1 MRIKIYKHLILGIV
15 ILLSNNL
22 FSQEWVEKMQDPN
35 INFYEVQK
43 SFNKYWENRIIERS
57 KGYKQY
63 KRWEYMV
70 APRVFPTGNR
80 IPMDAA
86 YKNFMQFKSK
96 YAYKTTSS
104 SNWQSLGPFTKP
116 SNGGDAGRLNCVA
129 FHPTDANII
138 YVGAPSGGLWKT
150 TNGGNTWAALTD
162 NLAAIGVT
170 DIVID
175 YSNPN
180 IIYIATSDGDA
191 TDTYSIGILKSID
204 GGLTFNT
211 TGMIHTVQQRKSINK
226 LIINPL
232 RPNTLFAATSNGIY
246 RTYDGGISWKF
257 TTGDYTKD
265 ITYKPGDTT
274 IMYAVTKT
282 NFYKSVN
289 SGASFQLK
297 SLSFSATTSR
307 LNIGVSAANPSYVYL
322 LAGKSADQ
330 GFNGLYRSTDG
341 GETFSVRSTTPNIFD
356 WSVNGSGTGG
366 QAWYDMAIA
375 VSPSNADEIYVGGVN
390 IWKSSNGGT
399 NWYIVAHWYGA
410 NNKPYVHADIHSL
423 RYSPSNVLFS
433 CSDGGLTKTSNGG
446 TSWID
451 LSNGLSIAQIYKMSV
466 SKTIPSKI
474 ITGWQDNGSNL
485 FNNNSWSQIAG
496 GDGMDCL
503 IDYSNSSVIYTST
516 PNGSFQ
522 LSTNGGSTFSDISN
536 TITSQ
541 EEGAWVTPIVQHPTN
556 ASTIFAGY
564 INIWKSTNRG
574 NSWVKLSNFSSTD
587 QLKTLAISQSNPNY
601 IYTAT
606 DNVMYKT
613 IDGGTNWITINSGQ
627 LPGNAITHI
636 TISTSDPNVLWITC
650 SGYTS
655 GQKVYESRNAGLT
668 WTNISGNLPN
678 LPANCIAYQS
688 QSNEALYV
696 GMDVGIYY
704 KDSTLTEWQLYSNNL
719 PNVIVNELE
728 ISPTINKIRAAT
740 YGRGVWESPLYTP
753 NSVTENTDNKQEII
767 AFPSP
772 TKGEINLNVSSLSN
786 SIATIE
792 IYNSE
797 GKLIFE
803 TNTLLNSD
811 LYTLNISEKPNGNYF
826 VKIKSNDKTYN
837 ARFVKISE

>member
-1 MRIKIYKHLILGIV
+1 MRIKVYKHLILGIV

-180 IIYIATSDGDA
+180 IIYIATGDGDA

-375 VSPSNADEIYVGGVN
+375 VSPTNADEIYVGGVN

-811 LYTLNISEKPNGNYF
+811 LYSLNISEKPNGNYF

>member
-15 ILLSNNL
+15 ILISNNL

-35 INFYEVQK
+35 VNFYEVQK

-150 TNGGNTWAALTD
+150 TDGGSTWVALTD

-180 IIYIATSDGDA
+180 IIYIATGDGDA

-265 ITYKPGDTT
+265 INYKPGDTT

-322 LAGKSADQ
+322 IAGKSADQ
-330 GFNGLYRSTDG
+330 GFNGLYRSTDA

-356 WSVNGSGTGG
+356 WSVNGSGSGG

-375 VSPSNADEIYVGGVN
+375 VSPTNADEIYVGGVN

-399 NWYIVAHWYGA
+399 NWYIIAHWYGA

-423 RYSPSNVLFS
+423 RFSPSNVLYS
-433 CSDGGLTKTSNGG
+433 CSDGGLSRTSNGG

-451 LSNGLSIAQIYKMSV
+451 LGNGLSIAQIYKMSV

-522 LSTNGGSTFSDISN
+522 ISTNGGSTFSDISS

-556 ASTIFAGY
+556 ASTLFAGY

-606 DNVMYKT
+606 DNIMYKT
-613 IDGGTNWITINSGQ
+613 IDGGTNWTTINSGQ
-627 LPGNAITHI
+627 LPTNAITNI
-636 TISTSDPNVLWITC
+636 TVSTSDPNVLWLTC

-655 GQKVYESRNAGLT
+655 GQKVYESRNAGST

-753 NSVTENTDNKQEII
+753 NSVTEYTDNKQEII
-767 AFPSP
+767 VFPSP

-811 LYTLNISEKPNGNYF
+811 LYTLNISGKPNGNYF